1 MVPRPT
7 KGSADL
13 TRREIKEG
21 SAVLLEKLQTFR
33 PKVAVFNGKL
43 IYEVFSGK
51 KDFCFGKQ
59 PDTIAGTNTVSFV
72 LVVCVDA
79 TFLFV
84 NNSPTLWGRL
94 GVAMRTL
101 PPISRHGI
109 EFLSIIILKR
119 LPLPGNRSE

>member
-1 MVPRPT
+1 MVARPT

-21 SAVLLEKLQTFR
+21 SAILLEKLQSFR

-59 PDTIAGTNTVSFV
+59 PDTIAGTNTVSGMLNIIYIIVVYDKHHCRFTV
-72 LVVCVDA
+72 LQ
-79 TFLFV
+79 
-84 NNSPTLWGRL
+84 W
-94 GVAMRTL
+94 
-101 PPISRHGI
+101 
-109 EFLSIIILKR
+109 
-119 LPLPGNRSE
+119 